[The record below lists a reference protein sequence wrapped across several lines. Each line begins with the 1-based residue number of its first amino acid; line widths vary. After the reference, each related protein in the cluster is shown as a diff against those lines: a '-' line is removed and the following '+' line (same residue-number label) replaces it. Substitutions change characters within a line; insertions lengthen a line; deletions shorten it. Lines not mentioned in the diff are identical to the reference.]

1 MKPFATQLAKNAPVQ
16 GLVDDAIDF
25 AQASGVVQRTMRNGE
40 VLKTSTHAP
49 FTLFPSL
56 FPASAYHLTRSIQ
69 NDIHLLYHKVSLDME
84 FLGEVLK
91 STIAADDFVSNLFD
105 IAKLARASN
114 TTQKMEIGAYRS
126 DYMIQ
131 QSYLKNNASNAKI
144 STLPKQIEI
153 NTMSAASWGL
163 STHRMTSLHK
173 YNLRNA
179 GISCDKLNMP
189 ENGALDGIARV
200 MVEGWKKYG
209 NPKAVFVFMVFQDEM
224 NIYDQRA
231 IEYAMYE
238 YDPAVKVRR
247 KVFDDCISTT
257 RTDQDGKLFIDGEEV
272 AVVYFRTGYS
282 PRHFPTPLHWEAR
295 KTIEMSLAIKSPSAA
310 HQLVGCK
317 KLQEVLARPGVLEIF
332 LEDKETIEK
341 LRSTFAE
348 MHSLDMNNAG
358 DTAVKLAME
367 RPRDFVLKPQREGG
381 GNNLYDSEMVDRLTE
396 IGGDER
402 RCAYILMEKI
412 RPPVQELNYFIHNY
426 TCSAVANIVSEF
438 SIYGVFLTDG
448 SNITESRAV
457 GHLLRSKSVTQ
468 NEGGIS
474 AGIAALD
481 SPFLN

>member
-1 MKPFATQLAKNAPVQ
+1 
-16 GLVDDAIDF
+16 
-25 AQASGVVQRTMRNGE
+25 
-40 VLKTSTHAP
+40 
-49 FTLFPSL
+49 
-56 FPASAYHLTRSIQ
+56 
-69 NDIHLLYHKVSLDME
+69 
-84 FLGEVLK
+84 
-91 STIAADDFVSNLFD
+91 
-105 IAKLARASN
+105 
-114 TTQKMEIGAYRS
+114 
-126 DYMIQ
+126 
-131 QSYLKNNASNAKI
+131 
-144 STLPKQIEI
+144 
-153 NTMSAASWGL
+153 
-163 STHRMTSLHK
+163 
-173 YNLRNA
+173 
-179 GISCDKLNMP
+179 
-189 ENGALDGIARV
+189 
-200 MVEGWKKYG
+200 
-209 NPKAVFVFMVFQDEM
+209 
-224 NIYDQRA
+224 
-231 IEYAMYE
+231 MYE

-257 RTDQDGKLFIDGEEV
+257 RTDRDGKLFIDEEEV

-317 KLQEVLARPGVLEIF
+317 KLQEVLARPGVLEKF
-332 LEDKETIEK
+332 LKDKGTIEK

-348 MHSLDMNNAG
+348 MHSLDMNDAG

-412 RPPVQELNYFIHNY
+412 RPPVQEFNYFVHNY
-426 TCSAVANIVSEF
+426 TCSAVSNTVSEF
-438 SIYGVFLTDG
+438 GIYSVFLTDG
-448 SNITESRAV
+448 SNVTESRAV

-474 AGIAALD
+474 VGIAALD